1 MISFKQKFIHIH
13 IPRTGGTALESVL
26 EPYHEAQ
33 RHEEGGGWWGY
44 PMIVDDIDMHN
55 EFTKFFGPQKME
67 SFKHFTA
74 QDYLDILGKEEY
86 DKYYKFTFVR
96 HPITRL
102 KSVSGFNWKRPDTME
117 QEGSRWLIDQ
127 IYYFTDKKDN
137 IIVDDIFKFE
147 SLDEDYKILK
157 SKLNLDLPD
166 DLPYVNPVDRKVD
179 ESFYKDD
186 VVNRWKIKL
195 DKEFKMFN
203 YE

>member
-1 MISFKQKFIHIH
+1 
-13 IPRTGGTALESVL
+13 
-26 EPYHEAQ
+26 
-33 RHEEGGGWWGY
+33 
-44 PMIVDDIDMHN
+44 
-55 EFTKFFGPQKME
+55 
-67 SFKHFTA
+67 
-74 QDYLDILGKEEY
+74 
-86 DKYYKFTFVR
+86 
-96 HPITRL
+96 
-102 KSVSGFNWKRPDTME
+102 ME

-127 IYYFTDKKDN
+127 IWYFTDKKDN

-147 SLDEDYKILK
+147 SIDEDYKILK